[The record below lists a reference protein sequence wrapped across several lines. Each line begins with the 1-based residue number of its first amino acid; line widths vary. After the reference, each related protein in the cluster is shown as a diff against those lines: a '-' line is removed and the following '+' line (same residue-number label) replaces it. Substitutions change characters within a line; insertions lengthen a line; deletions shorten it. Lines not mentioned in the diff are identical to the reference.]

1 MVSYAGKLVV
11 GVTSDDEAQP
21 EVAELAHSVE
31 QTVARLS
38 AISTSARRSNKKTM
52 LYLLPGEPAPSRP
65 RTRRHKPATNSS
77 SGR

>member
-1 MVSYAGKLVV
+1 MRLLPIPAIGMGTRAGLTMVSYAGKLVG

-38 AISTSARRSNKKTM
+38 AISTSR
-52 LYLLPGEPAPSRP
+52 
-65 RTRRHKPATNSS
+65 
-77 SGR
+77 